1 MEHLKDQMA
10 KQKPELLDRLGWTKE
25 EGQKFVENLKKLKDS
40 AQQPGNEGEAAKKAY
55 NEFLKNL
62 DLHPH
67 GTQIRGG
74 QTKTD
79 NMRNV
84 HDSGQMEPPSDWA
97 DLYRAYS
104 RSTAGQK

>member
-1 MEHLKDQMA
+1 
-10 KQKPELLDRLGWTKE
+10 LLDRLGWTKE
-25 EGQKFVENLKKLKDS
+25 EAQKFVENLQKLKAS
-40 AQQPGNEGEAAKKAY
+40 AQQPGNEGEAAKNAY

-79 NMRNV
+79 DMRNV
-84 HDSGQMEPPSDWA
+84 RDSGQMEPPSDWA

>member
-1 MEHLKDQMA
+1 MA
-10 KQKPELLDRLGWTKE
+10 KEKPELLDRLGWTKE
-25 EGQKFVENLKKLKDS
+25 EAQKFLDNMKKLKDS
-40 AQQPGNEGEAAKKAY
+40 AQQSGNQGEAAKKAY

-67 GTQIRGG
+67 GTQINGG

-79 NMRNV
+79 NLRDV
-84 HDSGQMEPPSDWA
+84 RDSGQMEPPSDWA

-104 RSTAGQK
+104 RSTATAGQK